1 MNPSAQPQQRPSDEA
16 ARLRI
21 RTSLDESLLVEASAG
36 TGKTTE
42 LVNRIVAILANG
54 WKIENIAAVTF
65 TNKAAGELKLRVR
78 EQLDKSRQTA
88 PPEER
93 AHLEDALKR
102 LEEAAIG
109 TIHSFC
115 GQILRE
121 RPVEACVDPAF
132 QELTEPEA
140 NRIYQQAFR
149 TWLERSLNESSPG
162 LRRAF
167 ARLAWRDSWDDSP
180 AIERLARAGWKLVE
194 WRDYPAAWHYQPFS
208 REEEI
213 TTLLRLV
220 RELAAASSRP
230 RRVNDALYKG
240 LTPARALA
248 GWLDRAE
255 TAGPQDFDTLESLL
269 LKLGRDLRR
278 ERLKGSGEYGGGVS
292 REELIAQRDE
302 LLRWLEEFK
311 IRADESLAAE
321 LRSEMSGLLEEY
333 ARRKR
338 TAGKLDFVDLLTGV
352 RDLLHSQPEI
362 RAYLQ
367 NRFTHLFIDEFQDT
381 DPLQTEILMLLASS
395 DPQETDW
402 RKVKPKPG
410 KLFVVGDPK
419 QSIYRFRRADI
430 TLYRDVRASLAECG
444 VGVIALTQSFRSVP
458 NIQRFINTAFE
469 HEMSSDVE
477 HAHAEW
483 APLEQYREEISRQP
497 SVVVLPAP
505 RPYAKARV
513 AREPV
518 RESLLDAIA
527 AFVSWL
533 VEESKWKTESGRP
546 IQARDVAVLFRKR
559 NDGKVDLTRELVRAL
574 EARKVPHLVAGSK
587 SFHHR
592 EEVETL
598 RVALAAVEWPD
609 DELSVYATLKG
620 SLFAI
625 PDEQLFLYRHKFGR
639 LYPFSKHEGAEGPV
653 REALDLL
660 AKLHRERNRQPFA
673 ATVNALLEASRAH
686 AGFLLRPGG
695 TQILAN
701 VLRVADLART
711 YETSGGIS
719 FRGLVEELTAQSE
732 RAEASEAPL
741 LEEDSDGVRI
751 MTVHSAKGLEFPV
764 VVLADLMTGLSRTTP
779 EQFVDSERKLC
790 AVDLLNCM
798 PKELRDNA
806 PKESARDRA
815 EGTRVAYVAAT
826 RAKDLLVIP
835 AVGDEA
841 WPNDGWLGPM
851 TKAIYPS
858 LQNWRNST
866 QREGC
871 PKFGESTVLARP
883 LEYDREG
890 EISVRPGVIEP
901 QQGSHEVVWWD
912 PALLNLGAE
921 PGQGIHQEVI
931 LKEDQG
937 VSLAEYHAWETER
950 ATLLRTGA
958 KPRYEAFLAS
968 QAVESPPG
976 SRVSIEHASVARTD
990 RTASDRKFGTLVHA
1004 ILRDVPLDAREPQ
1017 VRSLAAMNGRIL
1029 GASAAEVELAVEVV
1043 LGALAHPVMER
1054 ARKASVCHREYPIV
1068 LNANGRLVEGILDLA
1083 FVEDDC
1089 WTIVDFKTGGEIA
1102 QHEKQ
1107 LEWYAFALRELT
1119 SMPVR
1124 GVLLQI

>member
-1 MNPSAQPQQRPSDEA
+1 
-16 ARLRI
+16 
-21 RTSLDESLLVEASAG
+21 
-36 TGKTTE
+36 
-42 LVNRIVAILANG
+42 
-54 WKIENIAAVTF
+54 
-65 TNKAAGELKLRVR
+65 
-78 EQLDKSRQTA
+78 
-88 PPEER
+88 
-93 AHLEDALKR
+93 
-102 LEEAAIG
+102 
-109 TIHSFC
+109 
-115 GQILRE
+115 
-121 RPVEACVDPAF
+121 
-132 QELTEPEA
+132 
-140 NRIYQQAFR
+140 
-149 TWLERSLNESSPG
+149 
-162 LRRAF
+162 
-167 ARLAWRDSWDDSP
+167 
-180 AIERLARAGWKLVE
+180 
-194 WRDYPAAWHYQPFS
+194 
-208 REEEI
+208 
-213 TTLLRLV
+213 
-220 RELAAASSRP
+220 
-230 RRVNDALYKG
+230 
-240 LTPARALA
+240 
-248 GWLDRAE
+248 
-255 TAGPQDFDTLESLL
+255 
-269 LKLGRDLRR
+269 
-278 ERLKGSGEYGGGVS
+278 
-292 REELIAQRDE
+292 
-302 LLRWLEEFK
+302 
-311 IRADESLAAE
+311 
-321 LRSEMSGLLEEY
+321 
-333 ARRKR
+333 
-338 TAGKLDFVDLLTGV
+338 
-352 RDLLHSQPEI
+352 
-362 RAYLQ
+362 
-367 NRFTHLFIDEFQDT
+367 
-381 DPLQTEILMLLASS
+381 
-395 DPQETDW
+395 
-402 RKVKPKPG
+402 
-410 KLFVVGDPK
+410 
-419 QSIYRFRRADI
+419 
-430 TLYRDVRASLAECG
+430 
-444 VGVIALTQSFRSVP
+444 
-458 NIQRFINTAFE
+458 
-469 HEMSSDVE
+469 
-477 HAHAEW
+477 
-483 APLEQYREEISRQP
+483 
-497 SVVVLPAP
+497 
-505 RPYAKARV
+505 
-513 AREPV
+513 
-518 RESLLDAIA
+518 
-527 AFVSWL
+527 
-533 VEESKWKTESGRP
+533 
-546 IQARDVAVLFRKR
+546 
-559 NDGKVDLTRELVRAL
+559 
-574 EARKVPHLVAGSK
+574 
-587 SFHHR
+587 
-592 EEVETL
+592 
-598 RVALAAVEWPD
+598 
-609 DELSVYATLKG
+609 
-620 SLFAI
+620 
-625 PDEQLFLYRHKFGR
+625 
-639 LYPFSKHEGAEGPV
+639 
-653 REALDLL
+653 
-660 AKLHRERNRQPFA
+660 
-673 ATVNALLEASRAH
+673 
-686 AGFLLRPGG
+686 
-695 TQILAN
+695 
-701 VLRVADLART
+701 
-711 YETSGGIS
+711 
-719 FRGLVEELTAQSE
+719 
-732 RAEASEAPL
+732 L

-1029 GASAAEVELAVEVV
+1029 GASAAEVELAVEVA